1 MSDEDKTDNEKMLLE
16 AFAKQDELEQAT
28 IESLKK
34 DYIAYAGTKLEQ
46 GVSFAEKDK
55 MIEALKTVQDPE
67 IMINI
72 YDLGLV
78 YDLRQKDNGD
88 VEIDMTVTTPMC
100 PVAGILPQQAADA
113 VALVEGVGKVEVKI
127 VWEPSWT
134 PEFMSDDAKMMFEL
148 F

>member
-1 MSDEDKTDNEKMLLE
+1 
-16 AFAKQDELEQAT
+16 
-28 IESLKK
+28 
-34 DYIAYAGTKLEQ
+34 
-46 GVSFAEKDK
+46 

-78 YDLRQKDNGD
+78 YDLRQKDSGN

-100 PVAGILPQQAADA
+100 PVAGVLPQQAADA
-113 VALVEGVGKVEVKI
+113 VADLSGVGRVEVKI
-127 VWEPSWT
+127 VWEPAWT

>member
-1 MSDEDKTDNEKMLLE
+1 MIDENEKTLLE
-16 AFAKQDELEQAT
+16 ALARQEEAMNQIDMVDM
-28 IESLKK
+28 KK
-34 DYIAYAGTKLEQ
+34 DYIAYAGNELAKGTEYASKE
-46 GVSFAEKDK
+46 E

-72 YDLGLV
+72 YDLGLI
-78 YDLRQKDNGD
+78 YDLRQKDNGN

-113 VALVEGVGKVEVKI
+113 VSAVKGVGKVEVKI
-127 VWEPSWT
+127 VWEPAWT